1 MCPDGVKGQDCDN
14 YFMNL
19 DANYTRCQYGLYTA
33 IAGNNWTTGKVDYGS
48 EDARSRHTIHD
59 EIGKYD
65 PRTLNS
71 TDPLGNPVAGGLLEV
86 PPGEDWSVRLGNWQ
100 DGNVNTS
107 RIGEA
112 ERITYDFDVTAAAP
126 YLLLKYAVIWE
137 SPNHQ
142 DKTPRF
148 IVEILEEN
156 NTPASVSCGQI
167 DIEVAQSGYMN
178 YCTWTAYNSVWNDHH
193 TCVRYNAWTGACVQ
207 W

>member
-1 MCPDGVKGQDCDN
+1 
-14 YFMNL
+14 MNL

-86 PPGEDWSVRLGNWQ
+86 PPGEDGSVRLGNWQ

-112 ERITYDFDVTAAAP
+112 ERITYAFDVTAAAP

-142 DKTPRF
+142 DITLP
-148 IVEILEEN
+148 N
-156 NTPASVSCGQI
+156 GNPADVPNGTIIIYDSDLRSTN
-167 DIEVAQSGYMN
+167 DAETSG
-178 YCTWTAYNSVWNDHH
+178 TH
-193 TCVRYNAWTGACVQ
+193 
-207 W
+207 